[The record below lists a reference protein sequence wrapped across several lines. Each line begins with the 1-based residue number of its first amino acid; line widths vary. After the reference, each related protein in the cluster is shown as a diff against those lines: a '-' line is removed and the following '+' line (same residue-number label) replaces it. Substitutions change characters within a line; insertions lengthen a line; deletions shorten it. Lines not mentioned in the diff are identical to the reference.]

1 MLIHSR
7 TTNLILVIALV
18 VASACFAQAATTQ
31 SASPLGNKD
40 IGKNETAIGSLVAD
54 AVRAFAQ
61 TDVALIAASELKPK
75 DPPIPA
81 GKVDSSELTS
91 LISYNDDPLAILNLT
106 GKQIRQA
113 LEKAVSIYPQPNL
126 GFLQV
131 SGLKFT
137 FTSSRNAGER
147 VTSVTVNGSS
157 LDNSHTYTVAV
168 TNSMANGALG
178 YFKIW
183 STENLRKKLDLTTA
197 KTVDSYIAANPSIN
211 YGSLDRIAAK

>member
-1 MLIHSR
+1 M
-7 TTNLILVIALV
+7 ILVIALV
-18 VASACFAQAATTQ
+18 AVVAGACLAQAATTQ

-54 AVRAFAQ
+54 AVRACAK
-61 TDVALIAASELKPK
+61 TDVALIAASELKSK
-75 DPPIPA
+75 DPPIAA

-91 LISYNDDPLAILNLT
+91 LISYADDPLAVLELT

-137 FTSSRNAGER
+137 FTPTKSAGER
-147 VTSVTVNGSS
+147 VASVTVNGSP
-157 LDNSHTYTVAV
+157 LDDSHTYTVAV
-168 TNSMANGALG
+168 TNSMASGALG

-183 STENLRKKLDLTTA
+183 STGNLRRKLDSTIA

-211 YGSLDRIAAK
+211 YASLDRIAAK